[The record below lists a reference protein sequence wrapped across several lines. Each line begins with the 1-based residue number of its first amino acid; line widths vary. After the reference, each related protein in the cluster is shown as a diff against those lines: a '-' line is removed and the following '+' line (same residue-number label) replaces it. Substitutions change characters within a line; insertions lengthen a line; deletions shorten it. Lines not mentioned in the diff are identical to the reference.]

1 MIESKII
8 KIYRID
14 GEVNSTIIET
24 STGFYRISGD
34 GFYEVNKDCLKG
46 HKVLKVV
53 DESGFIIKEVK
64 SSMEFTIMKLSN
76 GDFIVHHIDTP
87 FITVELYDNIKDDR
101 EFLDWYYND
110 LQLLSNNL
118 NYAVVKTKSNQ

>member
-1 MIESKII
+1 MKRVQVFIELLAMAFMRLI
-8 KIYRID
+8 K
-14 GEVNSTIIET
+14 N
-24 STGFYRISGD
+24 F
-34 GFYEVNKDCLKG
+34 LKG
-46 HKVLKVV
+46 HKVFKVV

-87 FITVELYDNIKDDR
+87 FITVELYDNIKDDK
-101 EFLDWYYND
+101 EFLDWFNND